1 MIDLA
6 KKLSDSIIDNTKLSY
21 RNERGDYVN
30 FVPDDDSVFARNIQ
44 FRLEVWLDLEELNTQ
59 DNMAICQGCDG
70 DVSMVVAA
78 FCNHTNFTDSSSPQ
92 VLDFRQREYIFDFY
106 LKSGSVFRDF
116 SLNLMVFYSGK
127 SILQKFN
134 YWPGISLL
142 KKNIGA
148 WNFSQLAT
156 RMFKVARTKGKGT
169 KLVNLCLDNVFSLL
183 DCDFED
189 VEYFAVIDVNCFDEN
204 MNSEKYIMCR
214 VLYEYIEFL
223 VFKNDLAE
231 KLISGIF
238 DSDSV
243 GKNMQLF
250 LESFMNRDGN
260 NPSNFSLINIEKFRS
275 DLMFFKREVD
285 QFILKVICDV

>member
-6 KKLSDSIIDNTKLSY
+6 KKFSDSIIENTKLSY

-30 FVPDDDSVFARNIQ
+30 FVPDDDNVFVRNIE
-44 FRLEVWLDLEELNTQ
+44 FRIEVWLNLEELNT
-59 DNMAICQGCDG
+59 NENLVICDGCDG
-70 DVSMVVAA
+70 DLSMVITA
-78 FCNHTNFTDSSSPQ
+78 FCNYTNYTDSSSPQ
-92 VLDFRQREYIFDFY
+92 VLNFRHREYVFDFL
-106 LKSGSVFRDF
+106 LKSGSVLRDF
-116 SLNLMVFYSGK
+116 SLNLTVFYSGK
-127 SILQKFN
+127 LILQQYN

-169 KLVNLCLDNVFSLL
+169 KLVNLCLDNVFSIL
-183 DCDFED
+183 DSDFED

-204 MNSEKYIMCR
+204 VNSEKYIMCR
-214 VLYEYIEFL
+214 ILYEYIEFL

-231 KLISGIF
+231 KLITGVF
-238 DSDSV
+238 DSDSI

-260 NPSNFSLINIEKFRS
+260 NQGNFSLMNIEKFRS
-275 DLMFFKREVD
+275 DLMFFKREVG
-285 QFILKVICDV
+285 QFILKVIYDV